1 MANEIHTLN
10 VGNTSY
16 TIQPRV
22 LGPMSTHNTNGA
34 QFSASSVVRY
44 DTLLGENPF
53 GPNKS
58 SGYNN
63 AVLSISRYSN
73 DRYTSQLGFSGVGI
87 YARWFN
93 DKTPDATTPW
103 RRFIMDDGG
112 ETLNIDTPIVNV
124 IGEIL
129 NIGSTGTSE
138 LHLNAMDDIFIGD
151 SESEINPVLDIA
163 ASSINISGGQ
173 HTSTDIILGNVI
185 ATDEGYAQYVY
196 TYCNIIPRPIGG
208 NTVDIGDI
216 NRRFNTGY
224 FKNVNYTGT
233 CAQNSD
239 ERLKNFGD
247 NLKIDFDALAQ
258 MRKANYTW
266 KDTESYGEGNNIGV
280 SAQEV
285 QKLYPEIVVEDTDTK
300 LLSVDYAKLSVVA
313 LAAIDELHKENVE
326 LKSRLDKLEELIT
339 KLTK

>member
-22 LGPMSTHNTNGA
+22 LGPMTTGNTNGA
-34 QFSASSVVRY
+34 QFSASNVVRY
-44 DTLLGENPF
+44 DTRLGENPF

-58 SGYNN
+58 TGYNN
-63 AVLSISRYSN
+63 AVLSISRFK
-73 DRYTSQLGFSGVGI
+73 DDKYTSQIGFSGYGI

-112 ETLNIDTPIVNV
+112 EILNIDTPNVNV
-124 IGEIL
+124 SGEIL

-138 LHLNAMDDIFIGD
+138 LHLNAMAMGNICIGD
-151 SESEINPVLDIA
+151 SESEFNPVLDIA

-173 HTSTDIILGNVI
+173 HTSTDIFLGNLL
-185 ATDEGYAQYVY
+185 AADEGHGQWVF

-208 NTVDIGDI
+208 NNVDIGDI
-216 NRRFNTGY
+216 NRRFTNIYSLQSYATNG
-224 FKNVNYTGT
+224 FFQT
-233 CAQNSD
+233 SD

-247 NLKIDFDALAQ
+247 NIKVDFDALAKL
-258 MRKANYTW
+258 RKAYFTW
-266 KDTESYGEGNNIGV
+266 NDNPDTTHIGV
-280 SAQEV
+280 SAQEI
-285 QKLYPEIVVEDTDTK
+285 KEIYPEIVSGDDK
-300 LLSVDYAKLSVVA
+300 LTVDYTKLSVIA
-313 LAAIDELHKENVE
+313 LAAVDELHRKNVE
-326 LKSRLDKLEELIT
+326 LESRLAKLEAMLL
-339 KLTK
+339 K